1 MNPNQDPRQTLAT
14 FKEMGRM
21 FALRETA
28 QRMKAAQWL
37 VQTGTINQLGD
48 STAAVVSPTAQ
59 EMAEALKNSDI
70 AIP

>member
-1 MNPNQDPRQTLAT
+1 
-14 FKEMGRM
+14 M